1 MTAQLE
7 QLVTVAGSPQMTLQ
21 VAALASRW
29 PVLSPSFTLLG
40 FPDEEDG
47 VAACYRTATGQ
58 VIVTEHP
65 TDVDVLQNAFSAL
78 ARAAPAPAESVQLI
92 KDIIGSKNGG

>member
-7 QLVTVAGSPQMTLQ
+7 HLVTVAGGPSVTVQ
-21 VAALASRW
+21 VAALGARW

-40 FPDEEDG
+40 FPDEDDG

-58 VIVTEHP
+58 GIVTEHQ
-65 TDVDVLQNAFSAL
+65 TDAGVLQNAFSTLASAAL
-78 ARAAPAPAESVQLI
+78 TPAESAQLI
-92 KDIIGSKNGG
+92 TSIIRQASAS